1 MGGGNGITEGHYVPT
16 VARRYVYPRWVLRV
30 SDTHVYYSRHGGQH
44 FFCRI
49 ETFRKWLERSQARK
63 EPA

>member
-1 MGGGNGITEGHYVPT
+1 VSITEGHYVPT
-16 VARRYVYPRWVLRV
+16 APERYVRPRWLLRV
-30 SDTHVYYSRHGGQH
+30 SDTHVYYSRYGREH

-49 ETFRKWLERSQARK
+49 ETFRHWMKRAQARK